1 MLQGDLSLPRTHLK
15 ILPPSEPNSLRLAF
29 NAFLLDREATRRS
42 RLTIRTYD
50 SCLRDFIAFLE
61 GQGVTTPEAIAPSHI
76 RAYLVSLQ
84 RQGLKDTTTQNRAR
98 VANIFCHFLVEE
110 GIIPESP
117 MRKVKMPRVDR
128 RVLPAFSPEDVKR
141 LLAACLSACRR
152 PGASDDN
159 PRDTAIVLCLL
170 DTGLR
175 AGEFV
180 ALNVADVDLK
190 TGAVQVRRGKGGKGR
205 VAFLGAKA
213 RKALLKYLL
222 ARGEAKP
229 DEPLWLS
236 GRTGERLT
244 AHGLASVL
252 RDLGK
257 RADVAHCH
265 PHTFRRT
272 FALWSL
278 RAGMNVYALQQ
289 IMGHSDLS
297 VLRRYL
303 ALVEQDLAEA
313 HRKHGAVDNML

>member
-1 MLQGDLSLPRTHLK
+1 LRLTLDTFLTSREAMRLSPATLDWYGRMLQP
-15 ILPPSEPNSLRLAF
+15 
-29 NAFLLDREATRRS
+29 FL
-42 RLTIRTYD
+42 
-50 SCLRDFIAFLE
+50 AFLE
-61 GQGVTTPEAIAPSHI
+61 KQGITAPEAIAPSHI
-76 RAYLVSLQ
+76 RAFLVSLQ
-84 RQGLKDTTTQNRAR
+84 RQGVKDNTVHAYARAVR
-98 VANIFCHFLVEE
+98 AFLNFLVEE

-117 MRKVKMPRVDR
+117 MRKVKMPRLDR
-128 RVLPAFSPEDVKR
+128 RILPAFSPEDVKR
-141 LLAACLSACRR
+141 LLAVCET
-152 PGASDDN
+152 
-159 PRDTAIVLCLL
+159 PRDAAIVLCLL

-205 VAFLGAKA
+205 VVFLGAKA
-213 RKALLKYLL
+213 RKALLKYVM
-222 ARGEAKP
+222 ARGNTKP

-303 ALVEQDLAEA
+303 ALVEQDLQEA

>member
-1 MLQGDLSLPRTHLK
+1 MPREPVTHLK
-15 ILPPSEPNSLRLAF
+15 ILLRSAPSLLRLTLDT
-29 NAFLLDREATRRS
+29 FLTSREAMRLSPATLDWYGRMLRS
-42 RLTIRTYD
+42 FL
-50 SCLRDFIAFLE
+50 AFLE
-61 GQGVTTPEAIAPSHI
+61 KQGITAPEAIAPSHI
-76 RAYLVSLQ
+76 RAFLVSLQ
-84 RQGLKDTTTQNRAR
+84 RQGVKDNTVHAYARAVR
-98 VANIFCHFLVEE
+98 AFLNFLVEE

-117 MRKVKMPRVDR
+117 MRKVKMPRLDR
-128 RVLPAFSPEDVKR
+128 RILPAFSPDDVRR
-141 LLAACLSACRR
+141 LLAACEA
-152 PGASDDN
+152 
-159 PRDTAIVLCLL
+159 PRDAAIVLCLL

-213 RKALLKYLL
+213 RKALLRYLL
-222 ARGEAKP
+222 TRTEAKP
-229 DEPLWLS
+229 EEPLWLS
-236 GRTGERLT
+236 ETTGARLT
-244 AHGLASVL
+244 VHGLRLLL
-252 RDLGK
+252 RRLGK
-257 RADVAHCH
+257 RADVQHCH

-297 VLRRYL
+297 ILRRYL

-313 HRKHGAVDNML
+313 HKRHGAVDNML

>member
-1 MLQGDLSLPRTHLK
+1 MAKRSKAMLQGDLSLPRTHLK
-15 ILPPSEPNSLRLAF
+15 ILPAPEPNPLRLAF
-29 NAFLLDREATRRS
+29 NAFLLDREAARRS
-42 RLTIRTYD
+42 RLTLRTYD

-61 GQGVTTPEAIAPSHI
+61 ERGVSSPDAITSSHI

-84 RQGLKDTTTQNRAR
+84 RQGLRDTTVQNRAR
-98 VANIFCHFLVEE
+98 VASIFCRFLVEE
-110 GIIPESP
+110 GLLAANPFS
-117 MRKVKMPRVDR
+117 RVKMPRVDKR
-128 RVLPAFSPEDVKR
+128 ILPAFAPEDVKR
-141 LLAACLSACRR
+141 LLAAC
-152 PGASDDN
+152 DN
-159 PRDTAIVLCLL
+159 PRDAAVVLCLL

-175 AGEFV
+175 AAEFTV
-180 ALNVADVDLK
+180 LNVGDVDLK

-222 ARGEAKP
+222 ARGDVKP
-229 DEPLWLS
+229 EEPLWLS

-257 RADVAHCH
+257 RADVEHCH

-297 VLRRYL
+297 ILRRYL

-313 HRKHGAVDNML
+313 HKRHGAVDNML

>member
-1 MLQGDLSLPRTHLK
+1 MPREPVTHLK
-15 ILPPSEPNSLRLAF
+15 IVVSSFPVPLRLALDT
-29 NAFLLDREATRRS
+29 FLTSREAMRLSPATLDWYGRMLRS
-42 RLTIRTYD
+42 FL
-50 SCLRDFIAFLE
+50 AFLE
-61 GQGVTTPEAIAPSHI
+61 KQGITAPEAIAPSHV

-84 RQGLKDTTTQNRAR
+84 RRNLKDTTVHCHARA
-98 VANIFCHFLVEE
+98 VKTFLRFLAEE

-117 MRKVKMPRVDR
+117 MRKVKMPRLDR
-128 RVLPAFSPEDVKR
+128 RILPAFSPDDVKR
-141 LLAACLSACRR
+141 LLAVCET
-152 PGASDDN
+152 

-222 ARGEAKP
+222 SRGGVKP
-229 DEPLWLS
+229 EEPLWLS
-236 GRTGERLT
+236 ETTGARLT
-244 AHGLASVL
+244 AYGLRLLL
-252 RDLGK
+252 RRLGK
-257 RADVAHCH
+257 RADVEHCH

-297 VLRRYL
+297 ILRRYL

-313 HRKHGAVDNML
+313 HKRHGAVDNML

>member
-1 MLQGDLSLPRTHLK
+1 MAKRSKAMLQGDLSLPRTHLK
-15 ILPPSEPNSLRLAF
+15 ILPRSEPNSLRLAF
-29 NAFLLDREATRRS
+29 GAFLLDREAARRS

-141 LLAACLSACRR
+141 LLAAC
-152 PGASDDN
+152 DN

-175 AGEFV
+175 AGEFA

-205 VAFLGAKA
+205 VVFLGAKA
-213 RKALLKYLL
+213 RKALLKYVM
-222 ARGEAKP
+222 ARGNTKP

-236 GRTGERLT
+236 GRTGGRLT

-257 RADVAHCH
+257 RANVARCH

-289 IMGHSDLS
+289 IMGHSDLTI
-297 VLRRYL
+297 LRRYL
-303 ALVEQDLAEA
+303 ALVEQDLQEA

>member
-1 MLQGDLSLPRTHLK
+1 MPHEQLTHLK
-15 ILPPSEPNSLRLAF
+15 IVPRSAPSLLRMTLDG
-29 NAFLLDREATRRS
+29 FLTSREATRLSPVTVNWYRGM
-42 RLTIRTYD
+42 LQPF
-50 SCLRDFIAFLE
+50 LAFLE
-61 GQGVTTPEAIAPSHI
+61 KQGITAPEAIAPSHI
-76 RAYLVSLQ
+76 RAFLVSLQ
-84 RQGLKDTTTQNRAR
+84 RQGVKDNTVHAYARAVR
-98 VANIFCHFLVEE
+98 AFLNFLVEE

-117 MRKVKMPRVDR
+117 MRKVKMPRLDR
-128 RVLPAFSPEDVKR
+128 RILPAFSPDDVRR
-141 LLAACLSACRR
+141 LLAAC
-152 PGASDDN
+152 DN

-175 AGEFV
+175 AAEFT
-180 ALNVADVDLK
+180 ALNVGDVDLR

-213 RKALLKYLL
+213 RKALLRYLL

-229 DEPLWLS
+229 EEPLWLS
-236 GRTGERLT
+236 ETTGARLT
-244 AHGLASVL
+244 AYGLRLLL
-252 RDLGK
+252 RRLGK
-257 RADVAHCH
+257 RADVEHCH

-289 IMGHSDLS
+289 IMGHSDLTI
-297 VLRRYL
+297 LRRYL